1 MGVAG
6 GPDLIQ
12 DGLVLS
18 LDASDRNS
26 YVSGSTT
33 WFDLSGVNDFTLY
46 NGVGFTSSFNG
57 SLVLDGVNDYCY
69 RNYPSNFPTSSQLV
83 TISVWFNQSAASANT
98 QGMEVFGI
106 GNNAGGSGARLGVWL
121 NAPNQIPFITGSI
134 GIEAL
139 NCGKFYSGSIANP
152 GTWVNFTATLTGSK
166 VDDIVLYLNGQLLS
180 NTLSQSGSITVNLN
194 TGTSYLAVGTIP
206 GATSAHMYR
215 GSIGSIQVYNRALSA
230 SEIQQN
236 YNAQKSKFGL

>member
-12 DGLVLS
+12 DGLVLA

-46 NGVGFTSSFNG
+46 NGVGFTSSSNG
-57 SLVLDGVNDYCY
+57 SLILDGVDDYCY
-69 RNYPSNFPTSSQLV
+69 RNYPSNFPTSSQLL
-83 TISVWFNQSAASANT
+83 TISVWFNQSSASANT

-121 NAPNQIPFITGSI
+121 NAPSQIPFLTGSI

-139 NCGKFYSGSIANP
+139 NCGKFYSGSIVNP
-152 GTWVNFTATLTGSK
+152 GTWINLTATVTGSK
-166 VDDIVLYLNGQLLS
+166 VDDIILYFNGQPMA
-180 NTLSQSGSITVNLN
+180 NTFSQSGNTSINLN
-194 TGTSYLAVGTIP
+194 AGTSYAAVGTIP
-206 GATSAHMYR
+206 GATGAHMYR
-215 GSIGSIQVYNRALSA
+215 GNIGPIYVYNRALSA
-230 SEIQQN
+230 SEILQN
-236 YNAQKSKFGL
+236 YNATKTRFGL